1 VSSSSGGTNSLAPR
15 ASVLAGTPGGS
26 GRSPEGDAPRSEAAA
41 LGARRLLPA
50 RPQPPNFVTRHVTTL
65 NMPQG
70 RVTVGRIGNPSHGFK
85 IKDRGRQGTAAPS
98 HS

>member
-1 VSSSSGGTNSLAPR
+1 MVHDCVTATGGC
-15 ASVLAGTPGGS
+15 

-65 NMPQG
+65 N
-70 RVTVGRIGNPSHGFK
+70 H
-85 IKDRGRQGTAAPS
+85 AP
-98 HS
+98 